1 MKNIYKSIT
10 LGILL
15 VVLSACGNS
24 WLNLDPSTSTSSD
37 KAITDYYSASVALYG
52 LYDGIQGSSSRATYY
67 AARMFYTGDVRG
79 DDMQARAQGMRSSPS
94 YEMKYTL
101 DDAPVIWNVPY
112 NVIRRSNNILKAIE
126 DGKVADATTE
136 QLNNLKS
143 EALAIRALV
152 HFDLC
157 KLYGAPFSVDNGASL
172 GIPLVLEP
180 IAVNALPKR
189 STVADVYTQV
199 ISDLKES
206 IDLGGL
212 KETKNYGYV
221 NVWYVKALLAKV
233 YLYKEDNTQA
243 LALAEDVL
251 KNSPYQLWTTEEY
264 VDGWSTND
272 TGRKEMLFE
281 LINKNSSDWADREGI
296 AYLMYE
302 DGYADLI
309 ATQSFIDMLGSEPSD
324 VRNGVLIAAKKNKD
338 FIELYGTTPIFVN
351 KFPAANGDVRLN
363 SLPMMR
369 LSEVYLIAA
378 EAAAKLAKSDKAAEY
393 LNVIHL
399 RANPTATPVSQAD
412 ATLSRIS
419 IERRKEFV
427 GEGQRFFDAMRNNE
441 TVVRYTSQ
449 ENMQLHYILIPES
462 QKFDRTYFRALLP
475 IPVAEV
481 NVNPNLRGQQNPG
494 Y

>member
-10 LGILL
+10 LGIMLL
-15 VVLSACGNS
+15 ALSACGDS
-24 WLNLDPSTSTSSD
+24 WLNLDPSTSVPSD
-37 KAITDYYSASVALYG
+37 DAITDYYSATVALNG
-52 LYDGIQGSSSRATYY
+52 LYDGIQGSSSRVEYY
-67 AARMFYTGDVRG
+67 GARMFYTGDVRG
-79 DDMQARAQGMRSSPS
+79 EDMQARAQSLRTSST

-101 DDAPVIWNVPY
+101 DNAPVIWSIPY
-112 NVIRRSNNILKAIE
+112 NVIRRANRIIQAVE
-126 DGKVADATTE
+126 DGKVADATE
-136 QLNNLKS
+136 AQLNGLKS

-157 KLYGAPFSVDNGASL
+157 KLYGNPYNVDNGASL
-172 GIPLVLEP
+172 GVPIVLEP
-180 IAVNALPKR
+180 IAMNALPKR
-189 STVADVYTQV
+189 STVAEVYAQV

-206 IDLGGL
+206 LDLGGL
-212 KETKNYGYV
+212 KTTKNYGYV
-221 NVWYVKALLAKV
+221 NSWYVKSLLSKV
-233 YLYKEDNTQA
+233 YLYKEDNEQA
-243 LALAEDVL
+243 LAVAEDVL
-251 KNSPYQLWTTEEY
+251 KNSPYELWTAAEY
-264 VDGWSTND
+264 VEGWNTKD

-281 LINKNSSDWADREGI
+281 VINKNSSDWTDREGI

-302 DGYADLI
+302 EGYADLI
-309 ATQSFIDMLGSEPSD
+309 ATKSFIEMLGSQPDD
-324 VRNGVLIAAKKNKD
+324 VRNGILIAPQVNKD
-338 FIELYGTTPIFVN
+338 FMELYGKTPIFVN
-351 KFPAANGDVRLN
+351 KFPKAGGDVRLN

-378 EAAAKLAKSDKAAEY
+378 EAAAKLNKSDKAAEY

-399 RANPTATPVSQAD
+399 RANPTATAISQAD
-412 ATLSRIS
+412 ATLARIS
-419 IERRKEFV
+419 IERRKELV

-462 QKFDRTYFRALLP
+462 QKFDRTYFRTLLP